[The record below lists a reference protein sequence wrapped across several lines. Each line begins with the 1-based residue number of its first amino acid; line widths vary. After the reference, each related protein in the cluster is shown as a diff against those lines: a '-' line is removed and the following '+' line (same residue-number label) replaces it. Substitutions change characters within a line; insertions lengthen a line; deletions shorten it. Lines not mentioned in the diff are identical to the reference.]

1 MLLHIYGTI
10 LLCGDDSGGLTDGE
24 HIQLVSVR
32 DDVADIVHSLSM
44 EINELFKLHNHKIQH
59 SQIFFLNH
67 PL

>member
-32 DDVADIVHSLSM
+32 DDVADIVYSLSM
-44 EINELFKLHNHKIQH
+44 EINELT
-59 SQIFFLNH
+59 SQLYIFLV
-67 PL
+67 PASY